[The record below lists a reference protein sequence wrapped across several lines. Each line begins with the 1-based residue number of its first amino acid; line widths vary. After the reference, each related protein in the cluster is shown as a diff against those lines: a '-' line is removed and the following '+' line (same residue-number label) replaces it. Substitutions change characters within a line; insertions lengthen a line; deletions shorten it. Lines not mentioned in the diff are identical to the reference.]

1 MKDWL
6 IWQLKKKNVFMAES
20 IKNNLESIFA
30 MSYSAYVTDKGT
42 NIPYL

>member
-20 IKNNLESIFA
+20 VKNNLESIFA
-30 MSYSAYVTDKGT
+30 TYVTDKGT